1 MIKNTYRNN
10 TVDIIRGTAML
21 MVVLQHT
28 IARCCADYS
37 STFLFNAIWSL
48 QMPLF
53 FMVSGYVTR
62 YSKTV
67 VSFGDLFGLIKRRTC
82 AYLIPWLVWSF
93 IIRGFIFEYKQF
105 ESISYLLW
113 HMDTGYWFLF
123 SLWSIVII
131 DSLSEFFASKL
142 NTTSVTA
149 RIVVQTVFV
158 IIGAAVLLLFGYF
171 WGFDFLAIKLT
182 LFYLPL
188 YIAGSIWGKIQD
200 YASRKIRFQI
210 FKNII
215 GGISILIWIYLI
227 RRIVLFGVEMS
238 ASLLI
243 IRYLT
248 SICGCLSLICLVD
261 FSHRYLL
268 PFAKAGLYSLQIYL
282 VHYLFLAPLTIGAS
296 EKLNLLTLSGFTV
309 VTVNY
314 LLTIGLVILSIN
326 LIKNNSYLNKLLF
339 WK

>member
-1 MIKNTYRNN
+1 
-10 TVDIIRGTAML
+10 ML

-28 IARCCADYS
+28 IARCYADYS

-48 QMPLF
+48 QMPF
-53 FMVSGYVTR
+53 
-62 YSKTV
+62 
-67 VSFGDLFGLIKRRTC
+67 
-82 AYLIPWLVWSF
+82 
-93 IIRGFIFEYKQF
+93 
-105 ESISYLLW
+105 
-113 HMDTGYWFLF
+113 
-123 SLWSIVII
+123 
-131 DSLSEFFASKL
+131 
-142 NTTSVTA
+142 
-149 RIVVQTVFV
+149 
-158 IIGAAVLLLFGYF
+158 
-171 WGFDFLAIKLT
+171 
-182 LFYLPL
+182 
-188 YIAGSIWGKIQD
+188 
-200 YASRKIRFQI
+200 
-210 FKNII
+210 
-215 GGISILIWIYLI
+215 

-248 SICGCLSLICLVD
+248 SICGCLSLICLVN

-309 VTVNY
+309 VSVNY